1 MSDARQYEPDP
12 VDLSPVDIAALEA
25 ELAAMAVTDSEALDA
40 ILRLAEVVFPDGVG
54 MGARERL
61 VWPEGRSAGP
71 AAPTAIL
78 SDRERLAADARRSEV
93 RFQSLV
99 EQVPA
104 VVFSAALGD
113 ADNEIYVSPHI
124 ETVLGFTQKEWIENP
139 LLWYSQL
146 HPDDHAVVIDAF
158 TRGVQT
164 GQPFRAEVR
173 FISRDGEEVW
183 ILGEARLIRDD
194 GGRLAYFQ
202 GVGFDIT
209 PSKRAQAMMAE
220 AERVR
225 VEAAQLRTE
234 LYVARNVELAEL
246 NEQLRVAV
254 EQAETAE
261 ARQRL
266 LLAREREVVD
276 RLTRLDAD
284 KNDFVSSV
292 SHELRTPVTSMLGYL
307 EMLGDGDAGP
317 LNDQQHKVLEV
328 ISRNSWRLLRRIEDL
343 LTVSGLEAGKMRL
356 NLSPVAVP
364 PLVEGAIAAMAPAM
378 ADRRLEIAVDVAHDA
393 STAHRRR
400 RAPRPGP
407 DQPAQQRGQV
417 HARRRPDLAH
427 REPAGRPRRAGRRR
441 HRLRHPGRRAAP
453 GVRALL
459 PVVQRPA
466 DGRVGHRPGPGHR
479 EGHRRAP
486 RGDGLAA
493 SPPPAWAPRSPSA
506 SRPTAPPPPSDRL
519 KPRWV
524 DGRDKVPGAKRAPT
538 RLTADQPRRAPSTML
553 AGSGRVC
560 KTDRSVAQ

>member
-1 MSDARQYEPDP
+1 MKPVIDPPPIVPSPAEIAR
-12 VDLSPVDIAALEA
+12 LEA
-25 ELAAMAVTDSEALDA
+25 ELAAMAVTDGEALDA

-61 VWPEGRSAGP
+61 VWPEARSAGP
-71 AAPTAIL
+71 AAPTATL
-78 SDRERLAADARRSEV
+78 SERDQLAADARRSEV

-124 ETVLGFTQKEWIENP
+124 EIVLGFTQKEWIENP

-194 GGRLAYFQ
+194 AGRLAYFQ

-225 VEAAQLRTE
+225 VESAQLRTE

-254 EQAETAE
+254 EQAESAE

-307 EMLGDGDAGP
+307 EMLGDGSAGA
-317 LNDQQHKVLEV
+317 LNDQQHQVLEV

-364 PLVEGAIAAMAPAM
+364 PLVEGAIAAMAPAL
-378 ADRRLEIAVDVAHDA
+378 ADRRLEVAVDVADDA
-393 STAHRRR
+393 ST
-400 RAPRPGP
+400 
-407 DQPAQQRGQV
+407 
-417 HARRRPDLAH
+417 
-427 REPAGRPRRAGRRR
+427 
-441 HRLRHPGRRAAP
+441 
-453 GVRALL
+453 
-459 PVVQRPA
+459 
-466 DGRVGHRPGPGHR
+466 
-479 EGHRRAP
+479 
-486 RGDGLAA
+486 
-493 SPPPAWAPRSPSA
+493 
-506 SRPTAPPPPSDRL
+506 
-519 KPRWV
+519 
-524 DGRDKVPGAKRAPT
+524 
-538 RLTADQPRRAPSTML
+538 LTADAEHLDRVLINLLSNAVKFTPDGGRISLTVSRQADHVELVVADTGFGIPADELPRVFERFFRSSNAQQMAVSGTGLGLVIVKGIVELHGGTVSLQSTAGVGTEVTVRLPVHGAGAAEVKAPEPE
-553 AGSGRVC
+553 
-560 KTDRSVAQ
+560 